1 MTNELTTK
9 GTILTLYSRLF
20 FSVFILSTSLL
31 LSSCFSW
38 GGGDKEVDMTPRY
51 YVLDVER
58 PNVAADFPSNRVL
71 RLNPVRV
78 VPHFKSKTLIFR
90 VGENEYKAVDPHQF
104 LVDPEVMFTNILKRW
119 LQKSGQFSK
128 VVTDDS
134 VPADFTMDAAVTAFY
149 GEKRPAYSPQS
160 VIEMQFFMTAA
171 DNPEK
176 LLFQTGLRVDVDIEQ
191 ATPSNVVT
199 GWKQGTE
206 ELLTTLEQ
214 DLSAYFSKV
223 DAR

>member
-1 MTNELTTK
+1 MTNELTIK
-9 GTILTLYSRLF
+9 GSILTLYSRLF
-20 FSVFILSTSLL
+20 FYFFILSTSVL

-38 GGGDKEVDMTPRY
+38 GGGEKEVDMTPRY

-58 PNVAADFPSNRVL
+58 ADVAADFPANRVL

-90 VGENEYKAVDPHQF
+90 VGENEYKAIEPHQF

-134 VPADFTMDAAVTAFY
+134 VPADFAMDAAVTAFY

-214 DLSAYFSKV
+214 DLSAYFAKV

>member
-1 MTNELTTK
+1 MTNELTIK
-9 GTILTLYSRLF
+9 GSILTLYSRLF
-20 FSVFILSTSLL
+20 FSFFILSTPVL

-38 GGGDKEVDMTPRY
+38 GGGEKEVDMTPRY

-58 PNVAADFPSNRVL
+58 ADVAADFPANRVL

-90 VGENEYKAVDPHQF
+90 VGENEYKAIEPHQF

-214 DLSAYFSKV
+214 DLSAYFAKV